1 MRIFCPNLISE
12 AIYIGG
18 ISTSDGTTFTRN
30 HSFGVAGKNSWLN
43 EQGGNVG
50 IGTTNPTSKLHIVGD
65 SIFNGQISS
74 TGAMAIGMTPAP
86 FWNARFTDYSDG
98 SGVYIGSVQAGGYKY
113 ISGESYYNNSSF
125 WHSNTTTSTAI
136 GLGDGILRFY
146 TDSGLTANTNFIPSE
161 RMRITSDGK
170 VGIGTTSPSAKLDV
184 NGNTIITGS
193 LNVSANI
200 TCLSLTETST
210 EAVKYNIIPLTS
222 QLDNV
227 LKLKPVSFNYKT
239 NDKHSIGLI
248 AEDVS
253 KVYPEFT
260 SDNNDSISYGK
271 ITSVLIQS
279 IKELKTIIDNQQK
292 QIENLIDKLK

>member
-1 MRIFCPNLISE
+1 LVRINAS
-12 AIYIGG
+12 
-18 ISTSDGTTFTRN
+18 
-30 HSFGVAGKNSWLN
+30 
-43 EQGGNVG
+43 GNVG
-50 IGTTNPTSKLHIVGD
+50 IGTTSPTARLHV
-65 SIFNGQISS
+65 S
-74 TGAMAIGMTPAP
+74 
-86 FWNARFTDYSDG
+86 G
-98 SGVYIGSVQAGGYKY
+98 S
-113 ISGESYYNNSSF
+113 
-125 WHSNTTTSTAI
+125 
-136 GLGDGILRFY
+136 
-146 TDSGLTANTNFIPSE
+146 
-161 RMRITSDGK
+161 
-170 VGIGTTSPSAKLDV
+170 
-184 NGNTIITGS
+184 TIITGS

-292 QIENLIDKLK
+292 QIENLVDKLK